1 MVLMKFLIVFLFLIS
16 FSSLADSLTKE
27 ESIYFNFIDLNNDN
41 QISYQEADQIIKL
54 IFQLLDINRDNI
66 INKKEI
72 LELKNI
78 IDSLS

>member
-1 MVLMKFLIVFLFLIS
+1 MKLLVVILILIN
-16 FSSLADSLTKE
+16 FNTLADSLTKE
-27 ESIYFNFIDLNNDN
+27 ESIYFNFIDLNNDD
-41 QISYQEADQIIKL
+41 QISFEEADQIIKL

-78 IDSLS
+78 IESFLKLE